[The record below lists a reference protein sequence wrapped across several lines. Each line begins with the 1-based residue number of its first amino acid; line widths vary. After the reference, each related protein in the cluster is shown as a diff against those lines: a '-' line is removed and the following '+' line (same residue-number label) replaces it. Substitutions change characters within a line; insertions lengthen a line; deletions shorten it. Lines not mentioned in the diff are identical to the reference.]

1 MQELEK
7 FLADLR
13 TKPLHVRKAILVVTT
28 SVITLFVA
36 ITWGYS
42 FQGKLAQ
49 LNGERMIA
57 ATAAAPTALI
67 GKEASS
73 FWGGVSGLVS
83 ELKHQLSF

>member
-7 FLADLR
+7 FLTELR
-13 TKPLHVRKAILVVTT
+13 TKPLHVRKAILITTT
-28 SVITLFVA
+28 SLITLFIA

-49 LNGERMIA
+49 LNGERVVA
-57 ATAAAPTALI
+57 ATASAPTSLI